1 MNLAFWNLRLCLS
14 LLLAGLLLGSGCSP
28 NGYITAS
35 VQSVIGLDV
44 SENPQTQVPHI
55 RFGFV
60 RNQLYYIPTGKVVV
74 QGGPSGSGNAG
85 ETPHLVSDINA
96 DINFLSDTKITER
109 FAVGRDAV
117 TSTAAQY
124 LFVPAVESSK
134 KFAPI
139 EVSPNLKPLQMEITK
154 IVNDNPSK
162 KTAAENWIKKNYPQY
177 QGEKYI
183 YTRFLLHPPSKAALE
198 SLLQELKKS

>member
-1 MNLAFWNLRLCLS
+1 MNLASRNLRLCLS

-74 QGGPSGSGNAG
+74 QGGPSGSGNAH
-85 ETPHLVSDINA
+85 ETPELVSDINV
-96 DINFLSDTKITER
+96 DINFLSETKITER
-109 FAVGRDAV
+109 FAVGTDAV

-139 EVSPNLKPLQMEITK
+139 VVSPDLKSLQMEIAK
-154 IVNDNPSK
+154 IVKDNPSK
-162 KTAAENWIKKNYPQY
+162 KTIAEKWIENNYPEFK
-177 QGEKYI
+177 GEKYI

-198 SLLQELKKS
+198 LLLQELKKT